1 MPASRRSRLLLA
13 VAASIPLASA
23 AQIDYTLSTTEL
35 NRTSWE
41 RQPYVANG
49 YIGQRI
55 PAEGFGYRQVVPI
68 NASAHDGTQGWPLFT
83 PRQTA
88 AIVAGF
94 YDQQNETAGTNFAQ
108 TGGEQPISTLPTFD
122 SLYLTI
128 NNETYST
135 LTPDSQ
141 IANWSQ
147 SMSINDGIVR
157 TMLDWTPEGMN
168 KSVSLEY
175 TVLAHRVWPNVA
187 AVRLSVQGLTQDMQ
201 VAFTDVLDGV
211 GAWRTDPV
219 SAGPVPNY
227 THIIHSAVR
236 PNGISN
242 VTAYEVSLTDA
253 WPHSAGW
260 TNDTGANCITQQGV
274 LTTNASTASLCYRAT
289 HVPQNGRLDAVKYVG
304 IASSDAYPGSE
315 LATALQAARHANAT
329 GWEAMVNQHQQAWK
343 QVWQDADIVINGDSE
358 EFREIQL
365 STRASL
371 FHILTNLRNG
381 SEPTGLGD
389 TSMGPAGLTSDSYAG
404 QVFWDSITWVAPSL
418 FALQPDYGEN
428 IIDYYHRQL
437 GAAEVNAR
445 EFNLSGALFP
455 WTNARFGNCTGVG
468 PCYDYEYHLNPDIA
482 LAAWQYF
489 AATGNK
495 TWLQEKGYPLIR
507 GAADMIATFVQYNQ
521 TTGQYY
527 TTNMTSPDEY
537 SNHKNNSAMTNGAFA
552 VTLQHAQEVGSML
565 GYDSPSNWTAIRNNI
580 TMLQAP
586 SGILL
591 EFDGFNGTTAV
602 KQADVVLLEYPYE
615 YPRSPSAALQDLDF
629 YSIATSPNGPGMTYS
644 IFSIIAAELSPVGCA
659 SWSYFLQSSQPYARA
674 PYYQFSEQT
683 SDVYAENG
691 GTNPAYTFLTGH
703 GGYLQTLT
711 HGFTGYRFRT
721 DRLYFDPIL
730 PPQFSQGYTLKGFKW
745 QGGVYDIQVAQ
756 DNTKITWKSGGSSPN
771 VTVEIAKGNSKA
783 GNHTLTPGQSL
794 TVPTRAT
801 SGALVEGNIAQCQTV
816 LTNDTR
822 FGLAN
827 NTIVPGEYALS
838 AIDGANATTWQPL
851 TTNKTSMTIDLTS
864 LRTIK
869 GFHMNWGPEPPT
881 TFSISIANS
890 SSDVAA
896 AMSSPV
902 ASGNV
907 SISAPFNV
915 QAANQVAIQIGNLTD
930 ASLPQPVYARY
941 VSLTVEGNQFP
952 GAKYG
957 PTVAEFAVLGA

>member
-13 VAASIPLASA
+13 AAASIPLAST
-23 AQIDYTLSTTEL
+23 AQIDYKLSTTEL

-55 PAEGFGYRQVVPI
+55 PAEGFGYREVVPN

-94 YDQQNETAGTNFAQ
+94 YDQQNETAGTNFDQ

-128 NNETYST
+128 NNQTYST

-147 SMSINDGIVR
+147 SMSIDDGIVQ
-157 TMLDWTPEGMN
+157 TTLDWTPDGMN

-227 THIIHSAVR
+227 TQFIHSAVR

-242 VTAYEVSLTDA
+242 VTAYEVSLMDA

-274 LTTNASTASLCYRAT
+274 LTTNASTASQCYRAT
-289 HVPQNGRLDAVKYVG
+289 RVPQNGRLDAIKYVG
-304 IASSDAYPGSE
+304 IASSDSYPGSE
-315 LATALQAARHANAT
+315 LATALQAAKHANAT

-343 QVWQDADIVINGDSE
+343 QVWNDADIVINGDSE

-365 STRASL
+365 ATRASL

-381 SEPTGLGD
+381 SEPTGRGD
-389 TSMGPAGLTSDSYAG
+389 TSMGPVGLTSDSYAG

-418 FALQPDYGEN
+418 FTLQPDYGEN

-507 GAADMIATFVQYNQ
+507 GAADMIATFVKYNE

-552 VTLQHAQEVGSML
+552 VTLQHAQEVGGML
-565 GYDSPSNWTAIRNNI
+565 GYDLPSNWTAIRKNI

-691 GTNPAYTFLTGH
+691 GTNAAYTFLTGH

-756 DNTKITWKSGGSSPN
+756 DNTKITWKSGGSSQN

-822 FGLAN
+822 FGLEN

-851 TTNKTSMTIDLTS
+851 TANKTSMTIDLTS
-864 LRTIK
+864 VKTIK

-896 AMSSPV
+896 AMSSPI

-907 SISAPFNV
+907 SILAPFNA
-915 QAANQVAIQIGNLTD
+915 QSANQVAIQIGNLTD
-930 ASLPQPVYARY
+930 AGLPQPVFARY
-941 VSLTVEGNQFP
+941 VSLTVEGNQSP